1 MVSNLGRVKSVARR
15 CITSYGATR
24 IVYERILKQ
33 FKTSDGYYAVN
44 LVDKENGKRKQ
55 FRVHRL
61 VLLAFKGAPPEG
73 MVACHNDGDTS
84 NNKLSNLRWDTQQGN
99 QRDRIRHGT
108 SLRGTQSG
116 TNKLTRK
123 QVIKIKKALSV
134 DNSFKNIKN
143 LAKKYNVSEATIG
156 DIRANRTWEYLKIR
170 EDVNGINT

>member
-108 SLRGTQSG
+108 SPRGTQRGYS
-116 TNKLTRK
+116 KLSRK
-123 QVIKIKKALSV
+123 QVIKIKKSLLK
-134 DNSFKNIKN
+134 DNSSENARR
-143 LAKKYNVSEATIG
+143 LAKKYNVPETTIKN
-156 DIRANRTWEYLKIR
+156 IRWGNSWGYLKIL
-170 EDVNGINT
+170 EDANGINT

>member
-73 MVACHNDGDTS
+73 MVACHNDGDVS

-99 QRDRIRHGT
+99 QKDRIRHGT
-108 SLRGTQSG
+108 STRGTQRG
-116 TNKLTRK
+116 CNKLSRK
-123 QVIKIKKALSV
+123 QVIKIKKSLLI
-134 DNSFKNIKN
+134 DNSYKNVKK
-143 LAKKYNVSEATIG
+143 LAKKYNVPESTVEN
-156 DIRANRTWEYLKIR
+156 IRANRTWKYLKIL
-170 EDVNGINT
+170 EDANGINT